1 MRAASFYGCMLAEIT
16 LLFSGFCISAVATMV
31 GLGGGVFFVPLLV
44 LAFGVP
50 TQKATGISVL
60 IMTLTTTLAT
70 IQYARQKRINYKI
83 GVLLDVLD
91 APGAM
96 LGAYLTSL
104 IDPNW
109 LAFMF
114 GCLLLLIS
122 VLIIR
127 NPYPTGKEDFNVY
140 TVRLSLKVIFF
151 SLLASFLSG
160 VVAGM
165 LGAGGGTIDETIMIL
180 ALNMPVKVGSA
191 TSVFGMA
198 LTNFI
203 AAISHIK
210 LGNII
215 PAYAVPLAIGAI
227 FGSQVGPYISKRV
240 SERALRKILSG
251 VFLII
256 AARMI
261 IIPFI

>member
-1 MRAASFYGCMLAEIT
+1 MRALLLYGCVIAEIA
-16 LLFSGFCISAVATMV
+16 LLLSGFCISAIATMV

-44 LAFGVP
+44 LAFNVP

-60 IMTLTTTLAT
+60 TMTLTTTLAT

-83 GVLLDVLD
+83 GILLDILD
-91 APGAM
+91 APGAII
-96 LGAYLTSL
+96 GAYLTLL

-122 VLIIR
+122 ALIVR
-127 NPYPTGKEDFNVY
+127 KPYPAREEDLDAY
-140 TVRLSLKVIFF
+140 TLKLSFKVIFF

-165 LGAGGGTIDETIMIL
+165 LGAGGGTIDETVMIL

-215 PAYAVPLAIGAI
+215 PTYAVPLAVGAI
-227 FGSQVGPYISKRV
+227 FGSQIGPYISKRV